1 MEYQEVWIKL
11 EIMKSMMGVEEL
23 LDAIAQALTTDE
35 LEDNLRYIDRTH
47 DLNIF
52 EQ

>member
-1 MEYQEVWIKL
+1 MKL

-35 LEDNLRYIDRTH
+35 LENNLRYIDRTH
-47 DLNIF
+47 DLNVF
-52 EQ
+52 